1 MGDPITDSWM
11 SLGAV
16 AVLLG
21 VGMVALIE
29 GGRRLALRR
38 MRREPEGS
46 QAGVSA
52 VDGAVFALFG
62 LLIAFTFSGA
72 GSRFDARRALVTQE
86 ANAIGTAWL
95 RADLLDEPHRSQ
107 LKDQLARYVAHR
119 IEVSGRLRNGL
130 GEIDAAE
137 IAAFHQRIWN
147 AASEGSLAKPATMVV
162 VLPPV
167 NEVIDMHATRVAAGR
182 KHLPMLVLG
191 LLIACSVLGVAV
203 IGYGCGLGRRR
214 ALPMTVS
221 LALLIGAALWTT
233 IDLDYPRRGLIQ
245 LSDAPLRELDLKP
258 ARPATDG

>member
-1 MGDPITDSWM
+1 MMSELAVAGGLLLLLLAGLDAGYRLGRRAGDGGEDPSAGQVGAIQ
-11 SLGAV
+11 GAV
-16 AVLLG
+16 LGLLALLLG
-21 VGMVALIE
+21 F
-29 GGRRLALRR
+29 
-38 MRREPEGS
+38 S
-46 QAGVSA
+46 
-52 VDGAVFALFG
+52 
-62 LLIAFTFSGA
+62 FSGA
-72 GSRFDARRALVTQE
+72 ASRFIERQDQIVTE

-119 IEVSGRLRNGL
+119 IEVSQRLRNGL